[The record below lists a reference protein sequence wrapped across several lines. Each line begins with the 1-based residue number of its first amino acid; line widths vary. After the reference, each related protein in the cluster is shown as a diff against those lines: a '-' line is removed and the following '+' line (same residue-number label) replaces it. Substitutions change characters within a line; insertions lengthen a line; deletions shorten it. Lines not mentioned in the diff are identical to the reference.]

1 MITKILFEQTIIM
14 FLLMLLGYVLARV
27 GMLTEQGSRDLSN
40 VLLYAVIP
48 CVILR
53 SYMTEYSAE
62 KLRALGLSAVV
73 AVIAFVVTIAVAW
86 LCCGVRR
93 RVENFSICLRQRG
106 FHRIRW

>member
-62 KLRALGLSAVV
+62 KLYALGLSAVV
-73 AVIAFVVTIAVAW
+73 AVIAFVFYDVVMTRLISAYLSV
-86 LCCGVRR
+86 
-93 RVENFSICLRQRG
+93 LRPRYLSKL
-106 FHRIRW
+106 FK